1 MASTLRGPKPRRNC
15 CFICGDLKENGG
27 KVSLFSFPRNRQDEW
42 RHTIGN
48 NELKSGSVLCDAHF
62 SSHAIIKGKMI
73 GETFFPYEKRTELQ
87 KGALPTLL
95 LGNIIS
101 ILKF

>member
-1 MASTLRGPKPRRNC
+1 
-15 CFICGDLKENGG
+15 
-27 KVSLFSFPRNRQDEW
+27 
-42 RHTIGN
+42 
-48 NELKSGSVLCDAHF
+48 VLCDAHF

-73 GETFFPYEKRTELQ
+73 GGTFFPYEKRTELL